1 MYVIRLTET
10 AHQRPL
16 KVGRKMVADL
26 QNYFGYCAGIGLLPN
41 RDLHFLKM
49 TNAIGSRTVPVSPNR
64 VTESNEKIETDP
76 RVSGAAVGDSRHAVG
91 GR

>member
-1 MYVIRLTET
+1 
-10 AHQRPL
+10 
-16 KVGRKMVADL
+16 MVADL
-26 QNYFGYCAGIGLLPN
+26 QNYFSYSAVIRLLPN
-41 RDLHFLKM
+41 RDLNFLKM

-91 GR
+91 ER